1 MQHISV
7 LLEETIESLNIKED
21 GIYIDATLGY
31 AGHSQE
37 ILSRVKRGFLFA
49 FDQDE
54 QACLESEKSLKKIG
68 SNFKIIKSNF
78 RYMKEELE
86 KRNVNQVD
94 GIIFDLGISSPQ
106 IDNPERGFTFMQ
118 DAPLDMR
125 MDSSQKVTAQ
135 EIVNNYDENELTR
148 IFYAYGEEKTSKAIA
163 KGICRAREK
172 KIITTTKEL
181 TKIIESS
188 VGAKYFYKSHPERQ
202 IFQALR
208 IEVNKELEVLESIL
222 PDAID
227 LLKEGGRICVISFHS
242 LEDRI
247 IKQTFKKYSE
257 INEMVKGLPDIPKEY
272 KPIIKI
278 ITRKPILPK
287 GEEIERNP
295 RSKSAKLRVIE
306 RI

>member
-7 LLEETIESLNIKED
+7 LLKESIDNLNIKED

-68 SNFKIIKSNF
+68 SNFEVIKSNF
-78 RYMKEELE
+78 RYMKEELNQ
-86 KRNVNQVD
+86 RNVNQVD
-94 GIIFDLGISSPQ
+94 GIIFDLGVSSPQ
-106 IDNPERGFTFMQ
+106 IDNPKRGFTFMQ
-118 DAPLDMR
+118 DVPLDMR
-125 MDSSQKVTAQ
+125 MDLSQELKAET
-135 EIVNNYDENELTR
+135 IVNNYDENELTR
-148 IFYAYGEEKTSKAIA
+148 IFYSYAEEKLSKAIA
-163 KGICRAREK
+163 KGICSARKNK
-172 KIITTTKEL
+172 KITTTKEL
-181 TKIIESS
+181 VKIIEGS
-188 VGAKYFYKSHPERQ
+188 VGGKYFYKYHPERK

-222 PDAID
+222 PETFN
-227 LLKEGGRICVISFHS
+227 LLKKGGRLCVISFHS

-247 IKQTFKKYSE
+247 VKQTFKKYSE
-257 INEMVKGLPDIPKEY
+257 IDELVKGLPDIPKEY
-272 KPIIKI
+272 KPTIKI
-278 ITRKPILPK
+278 ITKKPILPS
-287 GEEIERNP
+287 EDEIERNS
-295 RSKSAKLRVIE
+295 RSKSAKLRVCE